1 MSDDDRLSDMAATV
15 LEQGRPWTEERFF
28 ALGKTASRVELF
40 DGSLLVSPA
49 PSIWHQDLG
58 LAIRDALLSV
68 TREADLRIHLAIN
81 VRLQPGRIPIP
92 DLVIAHPVDR
102 KSLVI
107 EARDV
112 VLGCEILSSNAVFDR
127 VAKMHYYAEARVPHY
142 LIVDPQGP
150 VLELYRLEGDK
161 YVAEASA
168 APGERLLF
176 TTPFVAELD
185 PASLAQ

>member
-68 TREADLRIHLAIN
+68 TREAELRIHLATAS
-81 VRLQPGRIPIP
+81 RQESMQARPPI
-92 DLVIAHPVDR
+92 DLI
-102 KSLVI
+102 
-107 EARDV
+107 
-112 VLGCEILSSNAVFDR
+112 
-127 VAKMHYYAEARVPHY
+127 RVPRF
-142 LIVDPQGP
+142 VCFCGFTG
-150 VLELYRLEGDK
+150 RLCRRRRCSSGGR
-161 YVAEASA
+161 SR
-168 APGERLLF
+168 GL
-176 TTPFVAELD
+176 
-185 PASLAQ
+185 